1 MHLKTFTHHFCY
13 KLFQVVHDNG
23 CYSTDTKHTRTQK
36 IESDMQ
42 ELVQLVLQNSS
53 DDINSEFKQT
63 FLTVA
68 RSFYYAAHCDLETIT
83 FHIAKVLFE
92 KVR

>member
-1 MHLKTFTHHFCY
+1 V
-13 KLFQVVHDNG
+13 QENG
-23 CYSTDTKHTRTQK
+23 CYNADTDNIRTQK
-36 IESDMQ
+36 IDSDMQ
-42 ELVQLVLQNSS
+42 KLVQLVLESCSDDDDDDISS
-53 DDINSEFKQT
+53 DMKQT

>member
-13 KLFQVVHDNG
+13 KLFQVHDNG
-23 CYSTDTKHTRTQK
+23 CYNTDIEHNRTQK

>member
-1 MHLKTFTHHFCY
+1 MPTDQLMK
-13 KLFQVVHDNG
+13 VHDNG
-23 CYSTDTKHTRTQK
+23 CYNTDTDNSRSQK

-42 ELVQLVLQNSS
+42 QLVQSVLQHCS
-53 DDINSEFKQT
+53 DGINPDIKHT

-68 RSFYYAAHCDLETIT
+68 RSYYYAAHCDLETMT